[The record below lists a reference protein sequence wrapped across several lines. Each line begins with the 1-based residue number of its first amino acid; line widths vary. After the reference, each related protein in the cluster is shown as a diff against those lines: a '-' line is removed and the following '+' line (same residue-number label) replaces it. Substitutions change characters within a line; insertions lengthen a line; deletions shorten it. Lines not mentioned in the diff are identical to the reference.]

1 VLHLVLLGLAIA
13 GIRACGGAARAE
25 DRLNVT
31 TEWVAQKTGLERA
44 KSTWD
49 ATFRGSTAS
58 ASSKISNAAFASV
71 SRFLDALDQT
81 AGGLGTL
88 TSDGIDRAKSAVEG
102 GVNGALNPEPGNQPT
117 GDAGSTNGG
126 GSGAR

>member
-1 VLHLVLLGLAIA
+1 LREYV
-13 GIRACGGAARAE
+13 RAAVAARAE

-102 GVNGALNPEPGNQPT
+102 GCEWGAQPRAWKSADRGRGLN
-117 GDAGSTNGG
+117 
-126 GSGAR
+126 